1 ATVATTA
8 SAVVTRPTVFSVSG
22 HTLRISGG
30 KYDPTK
36 PGSPGVVLISYPG
49 DTPTEITFIDL
60 AGGVAGG
67 PVLAGPGCA
76 AYEKD
81 VSASDMPAVTSI
93 QVRFADNPF
102 NVLYLTAGPF
112 PLVTDLKITGG
123 TGDDHITIPPVF
135 PSLSKNI
142 SLKLGG
148 QPGDTIDLN

>member
-1 ATVATTA
+1 MFRIGMLLVALATTA
-8 SAVVTRPTVFSVSG
+8 SAAVTRPTVFSVSG

-36 PGSPGVVLISYPG
+36 PGYPGVTLISYPG

-67 PVLAGPGCA
+67 TVMPGPGCET
-76 AYEKD
+76 YEKD
-81 VSASDMPAVTSI
+81 VIACDLSAVTSI
-93 QVRFADNPF
+93 QVRFADNPI

-142 SLKLGG
+142 IL
-148 QPGDTIDLN
+148 